1 MDSLLLTIAALYDP
15 AVEGGRS
22 MSDQIE
28 LVDRRELLK
37 ASFLGAGAL
46 LLGSGASLLAATPT
60 PRQVEGPFHPTQ
72 GTIDLRLLRHLDKNT
87 ELTRVD
93 GQQDRATG
101 QVLYVFGRVIDKGD
115 KPVANATVE
124 IWQACYSG
132 RYNHKNDSNP
142 NPLDSRFQY
151 WGFATT
157 DAAGKYVFKT
167 ILPGAY
173 RNDPSWIRPPH
184 IHYKVRKA
192 GWSELTTQLYFAGTT
207 FHFEGRTYGATTLRR
222 LNAYD
227 RVLQMTPATER
238 SRLVATVQTPTPAMA
253 LDAGA
258 RFVNFDVVMN
268 G

>member
-1 MDSLLLTIAALYDP
+1 
-15 AVEGGRS
+15 
-22 MSDQIE
+22 MSDPIESDLE
-28 LVDRRELLK
+28 LVQRRELLK

-46 LLGSGASLLAATPT
+46 LLGSGAKLLAAVPT
-60 PRQVEGPFHPTQ
+60 PRQVVGPFHPMQ
-72 GTIDLRLLRHLDKNT
+72 GAVDVRVLKYLDKNT
-87 ELTRVD
+87 DLTLVD
-93 GQQDRATG
+93 GQTGKATG
-101 QVLYVFGRVIDKGD
+101 QVLYVFGKVIDKAD

-142 NPLDSRFQY
+142 NPMDSKFQY

-184 IHYKVRKA
+184 IHYKVRKP
-192 GWSELTTQLYFAGTT
+192 GWTELVTQLYFAGTT
-207 FHFEGRTYGATTLRR
+207 FYFEGNTYNSTTLRR
-222 LNAYD
+222 LNLND
-227 RVLQMTPATER
+227 RVLMTTPAADR
-238 SRLVATVQTPTPAMA
+238 PRLVATVRTPTAAMA
-253 LDAGA
+253 LDAGSKY
-258 RFVNFDVVMN
+258 VNFDIVMN